1 MDVETANEIEQ
12 VLQRLNSWS
21 ANDKLT
27 LVQRVLET
35 LKPSIAQTEHR
46 TRPRGRPVSELI
58 GLGAGKN
65 PPPDDDQVKEWIH
78 EHRMEKYG

>member
-27 LVQRVLET
+27 LVQKSAGDVEGFHC
-35 LKPSIAQTEHR
+35 PDWSIAR
-46 TRPRGRPVSELI
+46 
-58 GLGAGKN
+58 GLGAV
-65 PPPDDDQVKEWIH
+65 PCLS
-78 EHRMEKYG
+78 